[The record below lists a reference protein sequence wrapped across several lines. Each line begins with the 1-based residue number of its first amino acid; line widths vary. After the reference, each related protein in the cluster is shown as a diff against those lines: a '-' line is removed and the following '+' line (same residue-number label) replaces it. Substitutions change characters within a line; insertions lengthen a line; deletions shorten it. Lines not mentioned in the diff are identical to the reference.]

1 MCYELY
7 LPSFVFR
14 LTTTSDLFALGSS
27 LPARPPEVHPH
38 RRRLQRQRWIY
49 CDVSVTDL
57 CLQFADGELESGFTP
72 SLVYDPNRK
81 PPIVTRTSAFSTLV
95 SVVRRISTSQTCNFT
110 HLPPPPL
117 VISRLDPPL
126 LHRDLAPSDHPR
138 KLPPRP
144 LPLRPGWE
152 VFVPRL
158 QVDRLTGFR
167 SVQVNRDRS
176 RSRVFVDDVED
187 VLQEGGSDALALS
200 GGFYAER
207 SEQPGLSPQ
216 WSEGES

>member
-14 LTTTSDLFALGSS
+14 LITTSDLFALGSS

-38 RRRLQRQRWIY
+38 RRHLQRQRWIY

-110 HLPPPPL
+110 HLPPPP
-117 VISRLDPPL
+117 SR
-126 LHRDLAPSDHPR
+126 HI
-138 KLPPRP
+138 PPRP
-144 LPLRPGWE
+144 SASPQGPCPIGSSQETPSPSPSPPARVGSIRTPPSSRQADRLSKRPGK
-152 VFVPRL
+152 
-158 QVDRLTGFR
+158 
-167 SVQVNRDRS
+167 
-176 RSRVFVDDVED
+176 
-187 VLQEGGSDALALS
+187 
-200 GGFYAER
+200 
-207 SEQPGLSPQ
+207 
-216 WSEGES
+216 